1 MIDKRRYTE
10 LELRVVDRLE
20 DELYALGDPII
31 IDSEWEQ
38 DMFTKISNSIGIEAD
53 EVEAI
58 HEKWQFDKVRD
69 SMMETDR
76 AFKEKT
82 SEKS

>member
-10 LELRVVDRLE
+10 LELKVVDRLE

-31 IDSEWEQ
+31 TNSEWEQ
-38 DMFTKISNSIGIEAD
+38 EIFTKISNSIGIEAD

-76 AFKEKT
+76 RYKEKT

>member
-1 MIDKRRYTE
+1 MSLLITSSQSKDNT
-10 LELRVVDRLE
+10 
-20 DELYALGDPII
+20 
-31 IDSEWEQ
+31 
-38 DMFTKISNSIGIEAD
+38 NSIGIEAD

>member
-1 MIDKRRYTE
+1 
-10 LELRVVDRLE
+10 
-20 DELYALGDPII
+20 
-31 IDSEWEQ
+31 
-38 DMFTKISNSIGIEAD
+38 MFTKISNSIGIEAD

-82 SEKS
+82 SEKSWQSVYIIDQFQVRGVSIITYIDLVSL

>member
-31 IDSEWEQ
+31 INFLFGSLFL
-38 DMFTKISNSIGIEAD
+38 MAMPIA
-53 EVEAI
+53 
-58 HEKWQFDKVRD
+58 
-69 SMMETDR
+69 
-76 AFKEKT
+76 
-82 SEKS
+82 

>member
-1 MIDKRRYTE
+1 M
-10 LELRVVDRLE
+10 LRIRSFQE
-20 DELYALGDPII
+20 
-31 IDSEWEQ
+31 
-38 DMFTKISNSIGIEAD
+38 MFTKISNSIGIEAD

>member
-1 MIDKRRYTE
+1 
-10 LELRVVDRLE
+10 
-20 DELYALGDPII
+20 
-31 IDSEWEQ
+31 
-38 DMFTKISNSIGIEAD
+38 MFTKISNSIGIEAD